1 MPPTGREKK
10 RLRDWLEDLLN
21 TGQVPGM
28 RWTDMERGEFLM
40 VWRNGNN
47 RAWTEED
54 GFIYREWAIHKGH
67 YKPNPDGTWPE
78 PDYPTWK
85 SRLRCALNRC
95 SDFQEIKQD
104 QKVEWKMFRMVPKE
118 RDPTPDPT
126 QAAQYGAVQPSCST
140 DMYINVYFPPN
151 IPAVVT
157 GIKATPD
164 SSYEEK
170 KPPDQMKQSDGFS
183 SLNSEALAGLTPEQ
197 LANYADELM
206 DISLENDVKIECDE
220 SQEMPDSLS
229 LLSLRSE
236 PKVHDMCFWLRYKS
250 TVIRKCILTNQK
262 GCQIYNPGSANIP
275 ALAPEYEMNGQ
286 HIGLPLP
293 KGYLPGNDDQLHCED
308 IANILEYMDNGTQ
321 IFTDKQGDIY
331 ARRLSRCKIYC
342 ANASMNAA
350 EPYKLPRYQKIKVFD
365 FAAFQQQL
373 LKAKTEGG
381 KVPSVTV
388 VFSLGQKWSWT
399 KSINKMCISAAVASA
414 KCWYDL
420 RKFMSSRR
428 RYPGRAVEE
437 TAIEVSLENMNLGD

>member
-157 GIKATPD
+157 GIK
-164 SSYEEK
+164 
-170 KPPDQMKQSDGFS
+170 
-183 SLNSEALAGLTPEQ
+183 
-197 LANYADELM
+197 
-206 DISLENDVKIECDE
+206 ECDE